1 MFTSRND
8 QRGVSMMHPA
18 PSQHNN
24 TRFYIVLITLVVGGI
39 FFLLVMNDSNKQ
51 FGLTGSTVGLFDSGN
66 ESVTEDDLFVEEN
79 PETVQKLR
87 SREVDISLQFD
98 NTPLVNKEATIEH
111 LEAHVKNPKTPIKI
125 NENFLE
131 LSDPETINLVLE
143 GFSGKLQFDGAD
155 VALTGK
161 AQKIKVNGIT
171 FSAREKISLVLDDA
185 DYSYLAIDEVELVDL
200 TIPEGSGLLNVA
212 DKLTYTLE
220 QEGLNFYSFVG
231 KIVIDEQ
238 AENLLDMEGVAKGLE
253 VSGSLLNL
261 DVR

>member
-1 MFTSRND
+1 
-8 QRGVSMMHPA
+8 MMHPA
-18 PSQHNN
+18 PSQHNH

-51 FGLTGSTVGLFDSGN
+51 FGLTGSTVGLFDAGN
-66 ESVTEDDLFVEEN
+66 GSTTNEDDLFVEDT
-79 PETVQKLR
+79 PETVHKLR

-111 LEAHVKNPKTPIKI
+111 LEARFKNPKTPIKI

-131 LSDPETINLVLE
+131 LSDPETIDLVLE
-143 GFSGKLQFDGAD
+143 DFSGKLQFDGVD

-171 FSAREKISLVLDDA
+171 FSAKEKISLVLDDA

-200 TIPEGSGLLNVA
+200 TIPEGSGHLNVA
-212 DKLTYTLE
+212 DKLSYTLE

-238 AENLLDMEGVAKGLE
+238 AETLLNMEGVAKGLE